1 MFNTRAR
8 GIRVFGCA
16 ILAGLAVGFAASAAR
31 AAGEI
36 AAPELVGVLALAIEA
51 DVADKLGLT
60 EGQRQKLIELV
71 DARESEALELA
82 IQLKNL
88 PPAERAAK
96 LAPFRRESESLG
108 LALLSKQQRARLQQ
122 IRMARWG
129 LAGALNGEV
138 ADKLKLSP
146 QQQTQAAELFRQQA
160 ERLARA
166 DEKAAQAVRA
176 ETDRKLSSLLDPE
189 QRAALEAMTASS
201 RDREN
206 EVQPKVPEA
215 KPQDAA
221 QSTPAPAPAKPMPAP
236 EAAPKPSEPPAQAK
250 VPEAKPQDAAQTT
263 TVPEPAKPM
272 PAPEPAPKPSE
283 PPAQAKVPEAKPPG
297 AGQTTTV
304 PEPAKPMPAPEAAPK
319 PSEPPAQAKVPEA
332 KPHAETM
339 PGGPGFA
346 MPGPWKQ
353 GPPLGGPGFAPGPV
367 KPVGPTERL
376 APAKPSD
383 KLRFNFRYQPW
394 KDVLDWFAETAD
406 LSLVGDNIPKGTF
419 NYTDS
424 REYTA
429 AEAIDLLNGVL
440 QTKGYTLVR
449 KGRMLMVIN
458 LEDGIPPNLVETV
471 PVEEIDKRGQHELIE
486 VVFQLQNVS
495 PEEVEQE
502 INKLKGPQGSVT
514 ILPKSRQ
521 VRVIE
526 TGGRLRLIRQ
536 TIKAMENP
544 QGAAAR
550 IRPIE
555 LQYADPQDAL
565 TVLRQ
570 LLDIPVDRNTS
581 SDGSVHIVLD
591 PMGGR
596 LLVTGKPD
604 AVARVEEIVKAI
616 DVPDPANP
624 QKTRLG
630 DAPQLEVYAVSGADP
645 NSVLQVLQTLLAG
658 MPEVRL
664 SVDPK
669 TGNIIALGRRA
680 AHATIKATIEQLQR
694 DSRRLEVFP
703 LRTLDPQLAVAA
715 ITKLFAAEAG
725 PGAPKVDA
733 DPYSKRLLV
742 RGSESQIEQIR
753 LMLQQMGESGSS
765 DRLSGSNLRVV
776 PVTGAAARTALE
788 GLEEM
793 WPTVRPNR
801 IRVVTPSA
809 GGISTRRPS
818 ASSGSGEET
827 RVHELPADAPEV
839 QRESLLELLQSLRK
853 RPEPEPA
860 GVPPQ
865 PSGKAP
871 PASPPVTPPPPAP
884 PQPEAATPPGN
895 KSAHALPETP
905 RPRAK
910 VLFTTQR
917 LDEAAAPPSGAVGGT
932 EQTRGAAPHGV
943 SPGAPSVPVEKP
955 SAPAASAP
963 EPGSVDSTKPPAPR
977 STGPRPDE
985 AVRAAVSPPAKPEA
999 AAAPPPPSSGAPA
1012 KPTDRPKDD
1021 KPPVLVRPSPG
1032 GVIIAS
1038 EDRDALD
1045 EIERLL
1051 TAMAG
1056 NFLSGKPELTV
1067 FYLKHAKASAVAETL
1082 DQILGG
1088 GTLGSSGGGGGSLL
1102 GDLAGAALGDMGGG
1116 LLGTLL
1122 GGGPSGGSGGSSS
1135 GTRTSG
1141 SVQITADNRLNAL
1154 IVYAKPA
1161 DLDTIEQLLKILD
1174 ERQSPEEILAAPK
1187 PRLIPLHNTQAEEV
1201 ANVVR
1206 QLYQDRMAGQSG
1218 AGRPP
1223 TPQDFIMA
1231 MRNMRGGRGGGSQ
1244 RGGQEEPAKLSVSA
1258 DPRTNSL
1265 IVVAPDSLFQE
1276 VKDLVEQL
1284 DEAAGDTSE
1293 TLQVVTLQRAN
1304 SETIRQALSAMV
1316 GSSVQFNRAGSSPSP
1331 SSNQPQQ
1338 TPPFGFG
1345 RRGFGSPFGFPGGMG
1360 GSPFGFSGGMG
1371 GSPFG
1376 FPGSMGGSGG
1386 APSPFGGAPG
1396 GGSPFSRSRG
1406 MFSPDSM
1413 NRGGSFGAPGS
1424 SPRGDA
1430 GRRSGRTRGG
1440 SSGGSRGR

>member
-1 MFNTRAR
+1 MLVGWSVWF
-8 GIRVFGCA
+8 
-16 ILAGLAVGFAASAAR
+16 AGPALKAA
-31 AAGEI
+31 EV
-36 AAPELVGVLALAIEA
+36 AAPEFVGILALAIEA

-60 EGQRQKLIELV
+60 ESQRQKLLELV

-88 PPAERAAK
+88 PAEETAAK
-96 LAPFRRESESLG
+96 LAAFRRQSESMG
-108 LALLSKQQRARLQQ
+108 LALLSKQQQARLQQ

-129 LAGALNGEV
+129 LAGALDGEF
-138 ADKLKLSP
+138 AEKLNLSP
-146 QQQTQAAELFRQQA
+146 QQRTHLAELFRQQA
-160 ERLARA
+160 KQLTRA
-166 DEKAAQAVRA
+166 DEKAARAVRA
-176 ETDRKLSSLLDPE
+176 EIDQKVSSLLDPQ
-189 QRAALEAMTASS
+189 QRAALEALRLPTDAA
-201 RDREN
+201 EN
-206 EVQPKVPEA
+206 KLEAQAPEA
-215 KPQDAA
+215 KPTGTKPPESAPVAANSDAA
-221 QSTPAPAPAKPMPAP
+221 KPSPPEAAQPMAGVEGAARPSESAPLASTPESKLQEPKSGETKPVETKPQEAVETKPQEAAQAAAAPEAAKPVPTVGPMKPPPTSVAAQPLPTGEAAKAVPTP
-236 EAAPKPSEPPAQAK
+236 EAAPKPGDQAK
-250 VPEAKPQDAAQTT
+250 
-263 TVPEPAKPM
+263 
-272 PAPEPAPKPSE
+272 APEPKPQE
-283 PPAQAKVPEAKPPG
+283 AAKPDAAEAVTP
-297 AGQTTTV
+297 V
-304 PEPAKPMPAPEAAPK
+304 PAKQTMP
-319 PSEPPAQAKVPEA
+319 
-332 KPHAETM
+332 
-339 PGGPGFA
+339 PGGPNVV
-346 MPGPWKQ
+346 PGE
-353 GPPLGGPGFAPGPV
+353 A
-367 KPVGPTERL
+367 KPVGPSDRL

-458 LEDGIPPNLVETV
+458 LEDGIPPNLIETV

-502 INKLKGPQGSVT
+502 INRLKGPQGSVT
-514 ILPKSRQ
+514 VLPKSRQ
-521 VRVIE
+521 VRVVE
-526 TGGRLRLIRQ
+526 TGGRMRLIRQ
-536 TIKAMENP
+536 TIQAMENP

-565 TVLRQ
+565 FVIRQ
-570 LLDIPVDRNTS
+570 LLDIPVDRNAS
-581 SDGSVHIVLD
+581 ADGSVHIVVD

-630 DAPQLEVYAVSGADP
+630 DAPQLEVYTVSGADP
-645 NSVLQVLQTLLAG
+645 NSVFQVLQTLLVG

-703 LRTLDPQLAVAA
+703 LRALDPQLAVAA

-753 LMLQQMGESGSS
+753 QMLQQMGESGTS
-765 DRLSGSNLRVV
+765 DRLGASNLRVV
-776 PVTGAAARTALE
+776 PLTGAAARTALE

-818 ASSGSGEET
+818 ASVG
-827 RVHELPADAPEV
+827 ADASSSPPSDDLEDSMEK

-853 RPEPEPA
+853 RPEQQPPSGA
-860 GVPPQ
+860 PQ
-865 PSGKAP
+865 PSV
-871 PASPPVTPPPPAP
+871 SPPPAP
-884 PQPEAATPPGN
+884 PAVNPP
-895 KSAHALPETP
+895 LPSSPP
-905 RPRAK
+905 RP
-910 VLFTTQR
+910 
-917 LDEAAAPPSGAVGGT
+917 EAAAPPGDKSTQSLPSASGSKAKVVFATQRVDGGT
-932 EQTRGAAPHGV
+932 PSAEVLDGPKQANSTAKPEVVAGAA
-943 SPGAPSVPVEKP
+943 AEKVEKP
-955 SAPAASAP
+955 MAPASPEVKAGVGDASQ
-963 EPGSVDSTKPPAPR
+963 PPRASPA
-977 STGPRPDE
+977 GP
-985 AVRAAVSPPAKPEA
+985 AAKP
-999 AAAPPPPSSGAPA
+999 AAPP
-1012 KPTDRPKDD
+1012 KDE

-1051 TAMAG
+1051 TTMAG

-1088 GTLGSSGGGGGSLL
+1088 GTLGSSGGGGGSFL

-1122 GGGPSGGSGGSSS
+1122 GSGPSGGNGGG

-1174 ERQSPEEILAAPK
+1174 ERESPEEVLAAPK
-1187 PRLIPLHNTQAEEV
+1187 PRLIPLYNTQAEEV
-1201 ANVVR
+1201 ANVIR

-1218 AGRPP
+1218 ASRPP

-1231 MRNMRGGRGGGSQ
+1231 MRAMRGGRGGGSQ
-1244 RGGQEEPAKLSVSA
+1244 RGGQEEAAKLSVSA

-1276 VKDLVEQL
+1276 VKELVEQL

-1316 GSSVQFNRAGSSPSP
+1316 GPSVQFNRSGSTPSP
-1331 SSNQPQQ
+1331 SSSPPQQ
-1338 TPPFGFG
+1338 TSPFGFG
-1345 RRGFGSPFGFPGGMG
+1345 RRGFGSPFGFPGSMG
-1360 GSPFGFSGGMG
+1360 D
-1371 GSPFG
+1371 SPFG
-1376 FPGSMGGSGG
+1376 FPGGMGGSIGSPP
-1386 APSPFGGAPG
+1386 PSPMGGPT
-1396 GGSPFSRSRG
+1396 GSNPSSRSRAT
-1406 MFSPDSM
+1406 FSPGSM
-1413 NRGGSFGAPGS
+1413 NRTGAFSGPAS
-1424 SPRGDA
+1424 SPRSDA
-1430 GRRSGRTRGG
+1430 NRRSNRNRSG
-1440 SSGGSRGR
+1440 SSGSSRGR

>member
-1 MFNTRAR
+1 MFSSRAKA
-8 GIRVFGCA
+8 IRVFGCA
-16 ILAGLAVGFAASAAR
+16 ILTGLAVGLSPLTAIAA
-31 AAGEI
+31 EV
-36 AAPELVGVLALAIEA
+36 AAPELVGVLALAIQA

-71 DARESEALELA
+71 DSRESEALELA

-88 PPAERAAK
+88 PPADRAAK

-108 LALLSKQQRARLQQ
+108 LALLSKQQRARLEQ
-122 IRMARWG
+122 IRLARWG
-129 LAGALNGEV
+129 VAGALNSEF
-138 ADKLKLSP
+138 AEKLKLFP
-146 QQQTQAAELFRQQA
+146 QQQSQAAELFRQQA

-166 DEKAAQAVRA
+166 DEKAAQAVRE

-189 QRAALEAMTASS
+189 QRAALEALTASS
-201 RDREN
+201 IDREREN
-206 EVQPKVPEA
+206 GARSLEA
-215 KPQDAA
+215 KAEQTA
-221 QSTPAPAPAKPMPAP
+221 QPPPSAPAPAAPSAPVLPSAPA
-236 EAAPKPSEPPAQAK
+236 S
-250 VPEAKPQDAAQTT
+250 
-263 TVPEPAKPM
+263 EPAKPM
-272 PAPEPAPKPSE
+272 PGPESVAKPSE
-283 PPAQAKVPEAKPPG
+283 PLPQAKAPEAKPQEAAQAAPS
-297 AGQTTTV
+297 V
-304 PEPAKPMPAPEAAPK
+304 PAAAPAAPSAPVPPSAPASEPAKPMPGPEAAAK
-319 PSEPPAQAKVPEA
+319 PTEPATQAETPEA
-332 KPHAETM
+332 KPTEGTKPLVPAATM
-339 PGGPGFA
+339 PGSSQQA
-346 MPGPWKQ
+346 
-353 GPPLGGPGFAPGPV
+353 PLGGPGVASGAMKAVAPA
-367 KPVGPTERL
+367 ERL

-458 LEDGIPPNLVETV
+458 LEDGIPPNVVETV
-471 PVEEIDKRGQHELIE
+471 PVEELDKRGQHEIVE

-514 ILPKSRQ
+514 VLPKSRQ

-526 TGGRLRLIRQ
+526 TAGRLRLIRR
-536 TIKAMENP
+536 TIQAMENP

-565 TVLRQ
+565 NLLRQ
-570 LLDIPVDRNTS
+570 LLDIPADRNTS

-604 AVARVEEIVKAI
+604 AVARVEEVVKAI

-624 QKTRLG
+624 QKTRMG
-630 DAPQLEVYAVSGADP
+630 DAPQLEVYAVTGADP

-664 SVDPK
+664 SVEPK

-680 AHATIKATIEQLQR
+680 AHATIKATLEQLQR

-715 ITKLFAAEAG
+715 ITKLFAKDAG
-725 PGAPKVDA
+725 PGAPTIDA

-765 DRLSGSNLRVV
+765 DRLGASNLRVV

-809 GGISTRRPS
+809 AGISTRRPS
-818 ASSGSGEET
+818 ASSSSGSET
-827 RVHELPADAPEV
+827 APAEDHPESPEI
-839 QRESLLELLQSLRK
+839 QRESLLEMLQRLRK

-860 GVPPQ
+860 V
-865 PSGKAP
+865 
-871 PASPPVTPPPPAP
+871 VPPPPGGKTAP
-884 PQPEAATPPGN
+884 AASPAVTQPPPPPPPSPPRPEAAAPPGN
-895 KSAHALPETP
+895 KSAHLSPETP

-910 VLFTTQR
+910 VVFTTQR
-917 LDEAAAPPSGAVGGT
+917 LDEAAPPAG
-932 EQTRGAAPHGV
+932 P
-943 SPGAPSVPVEKP
+943 EKP
-955 SAPAASAP
+955 GKQEPVGKQDVSQVPAPAAPS
-963 EPGSVDSTKPPAPR
+963 
-977 STGPRPDE
+977 
-985 AVRAAVSPPAKPEA
+985 AKPA
-999 AAAPPPPSSGAPA
+999 DAG
-1012 KPTDRPKDD
+1012 KKDE

-1088 GTLGSSGGGGGSLL
+1088 GTLGSSGGGGSLL

-1122 GGGPSGGSGGSSS
+1122 GGGPSGASGGGGG

-1154 IVYAKPA
+1154 VVYAKPA

-1174 ERQSPEEILAAPK
+1174 ERESPEEILAAPK

-1206 QLYQDRMAGQSG
+1206 QLYQDRMAGQ
-1218 AGRPP
+1218 AGQARPP
-1223 TPQDFIMA
+1223 TPQDFINA
-1231 MRNMRGGRGGGSQ
+1231 MRSMRGGRGGGGSQ
-1244 RGGQEEPAKLSVSA
+1244 RGAQEEQAKLSVSA

-1276 VKDLVEQL
+1276 VKELVEQL

-1316 GSSVQFNRAGSSPSP
+1316 GPSVQFNRSGSSPSP
-1331 SSNQPQQ
+1331 SSSQPQQ
-1338 TPPFGFG
+1338 TSPFGFG
-1345 RRGFGSPFGFPGGMG
+1345 RRAFGSPFGSPFGFPGN
-1360 GSPFGFSGGMG
+1360 MG

-1376 FPGSMGGSGG
+1376 FPGSMGGS
-1386 APSPFGGAPG
+1386 PSPSPSGSLGSGGN
-1396 GGSPFSRSRG
+1396 PFSRSRG
-1406 MFSPDSM
+1406 SFNPGSM
-1413 NRGGSFGAPGS
+1413 NRGGSFGTPGS
-1424 SPRGDA
+1424 SGRGDA
-1430 GRRSGRTRGG
+1430 SRRSGRSRGG